1 MEEDIEEVTKY
12 GFMVIFELAK
22 QSVKV
27 CVILY
32 FLVRRRPSMAIPL
45 LVYPFCMAAVLNLR
59 YEWTLKLKDVVRDAE
74 KDTSSCLRES
84 CDDINL
90 IKEYSMRSAVVS
102 RYEESILAQSQP
114 GDDYGAYDFRTM
126 LVMPWVTNL
135 AIAIFMVVGGNFV
148 LTGELSLG
156 AYLASIGMYKDAG
169 DLFNNFYIHLKECY
183 GVIGPLLR
191 VIRLLNLPTDVD
203 ASQKQAQQRHA
214 GMMMELKSEENL
226 RKQFALAAPASSRF
240 DMLHIKLSHVSLAN
254 ERGGPTY
261 ASLQDITVEV
271 PQGKIVALLGT
282 HGSGKYSLLRLLT
295 GWVKPIHGEVHVPTF
310 AMLVRS

>member
-1 MEEDIEEVTKY
+1 
-12 GFMVIFELAK
+12 
-22 QSVKV
+22 
-27 CVILY
+27 
-32 FLVRRRPSMAIPL
+32 
-45 LVYPFCMAAVLNLR
+45 
-59 YEWTLKLKDVVRDAE
+59 
-74 KDTSSCLRES
+74 
-84 CDDINL
+84 
-90 IKEYSMRSAVVS
+90 
-102 RYEESILAQSQP
+102 
-114 GDDYGAYDFRTM
+114 
-126 LVMPWVTNL
+126 
-135 AIAIFMVVGGNFV
+135 MVVGGNFV

-295 GWVKPIHGEVHVPTF
+295 GWVKPIHGEVHVPTHLRCLCVPNVPELF
-310 AMLVRS
+310 KNGNLLENLTFGTKGKYDKARLIKLCGAVGLGEHTMEMLEKEMKQTAEEAKKAKKEGEEDKRPKARPIQLREE